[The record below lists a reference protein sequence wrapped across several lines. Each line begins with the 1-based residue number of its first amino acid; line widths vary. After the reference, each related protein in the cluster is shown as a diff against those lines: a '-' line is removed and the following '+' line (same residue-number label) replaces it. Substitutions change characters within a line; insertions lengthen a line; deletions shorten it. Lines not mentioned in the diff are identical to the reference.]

1 MLPRYLALPPLQ
13 RVHGRRLNRIQPR
26 NDRILVR
33 RIEQAEQMI
42 GRFVIPDIAR
52 QKGILGEVVAVGP
65 GKWIPGEWWLERR
78 EVYGP
83 MKGSGTRKF
92 IHDEDVWEWYPGY
105 HQAPSVRPKQT
116 VYFNSRWNDVEQ
128 LPGGMH
134 LIQEADIF
142 CVVPANARPATASSP
157 DLPPLVQSIDPLA
170 YGQSQA

>member
-33 RIEQAEQMI
+33 RIEQPEQMI
-42 GRFVIPDIAR
+42 GRFVIPDVAR

-65 GKWIPGEWWLERR
+65 GKWVPGEWWKCSDQTPPKDWRR
-78 EVYGP
+78 WQTGDYDLDGN
-83 MKGSGTRKF
+83 GN
-92 IHDEDVWEWYPGY
+92 IWEWIPGY
-105 HQAPSVRPKQT
+105 RQAPSVQPKQT

-142 CVVPANARPATASSP
+142 CIVPANARPATASSP
-157 DLPPLVQSIDPLA
+157 DLPPLVQSIDPFVHA
-170 YGQSQA
+170 